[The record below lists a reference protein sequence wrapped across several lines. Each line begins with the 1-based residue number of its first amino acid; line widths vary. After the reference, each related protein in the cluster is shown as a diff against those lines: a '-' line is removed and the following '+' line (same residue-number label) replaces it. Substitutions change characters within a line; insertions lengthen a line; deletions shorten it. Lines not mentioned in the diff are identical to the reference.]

1 MAPLRAECR
10 QTESFLDAY
19 VDGEFDAR
27 EAAELEAHLAGC
39 ADCSAKARRQ
49 ESYKAALRR
58 AGGSCTAPARLRD
71 AVRARLD
78 DPSSLEESGLD
89 DDAPPRPA
97 RARWWSGTRG
107 IAVAAAA
114 AGAAVWFAVGGLSRP
129 VFVGSRPTQR
139 IVEDGVALHAR
150 TLPLDFVASD
160 ASAVQ
165 RWLQGKLDFGV
176 RVPAFRQAAAL
187 QGVRLSTVRARQAAA
202 VAYSLPQA
210 ASRRVTLLIV
220 DDPEAQLSGT
230 SRRVADR
237 EVWLSHARGYNVASW
252 RHDEIVYSLISD
264 LDERDVLELV
274 RAAQDR

>member
-39 ADCSAKARRQ
+39 ADCTAKARRQ

-58 AGGSCTAPARLRD
+58 AGGSCTAPARLRE

-78 DPSSLEESGLD
+78 DPRSLEELGLD
-89 DDAPPRPA
+89 DDADPRPA

-114 AGAAVWFAVGGLSRP
+114 AGAAVWFAVGGLERP
-129 VFVGSRPTQR
+129 VFFSATR

-165 RWLQGKLDFGV
+165 HWLQGKLDFGV
-176 RVPAFRQAAAL
+176 RLPAFRQAAAL

-220 DDPEAQLSGT
+220 DAPEVQLSGT